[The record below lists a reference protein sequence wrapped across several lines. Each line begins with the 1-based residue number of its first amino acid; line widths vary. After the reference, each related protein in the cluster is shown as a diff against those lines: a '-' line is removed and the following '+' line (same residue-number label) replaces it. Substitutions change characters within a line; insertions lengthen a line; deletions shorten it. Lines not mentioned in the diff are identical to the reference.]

1 MTQTDG
7 MIQQMLKLHNEVRRE
22 RNLPPLSL
30 HPKLQK
36 LAQQHAA
43 DMQKNKKITHADF
56 GKRIKEAGYPLAPG
70 AGTENVASGGGESG
84 TPEKIFHNWMKST
97 EGHKENILNKDSQDV
112 GFGSAS
118 DGASGQRYWCAV
130 FAKQQG

>member
-1 MTQTDG
+1 
-7 MIQQMLKLHNEVRRE
+7 
-22 RNLPPLSL
+22 
-30 HPKLQK
+30 
-36 LAQQHAA
+36 
-43 DMQKNKKITHADF
+43 
-56 GKRIKEAGYPLAPG
+56 
-70 AGTENVASGGGESG
+70 
-84 TPEKIFHNWMKST
+84 MKST